1 MQNTNSN
8 REDSKIMGVITVS
21 GIKLYAYHGC
31 MKEEAKIGS
40 HYEVDIL
47 VEADLSE
54 AAASDD
60 LAKTVD
66 YVVVNKAVEEEMA
79 IRSKLL
85 EHVAQRIID
94 KLADNYPEIVLMEVS
109 VAKLNPP
116 INGNVDRVVVTEFFE
131 KPLDDR
137 P

>member
-1 MQNTNSN
+1 
-8 REDSKIMGVITVS
+8 MGVITVS

-31 MKEEAKIGS
+31 MEEEAKIGS
-40 HYEVDIL
+40 DYEVDVVL
-47 VEADLSE
+47 EADLSE

-60 LAKTVD
+60 LTKTVD
-66 YVVVNKAVEEEMA
+66 YVAVNKVVEEEMA

-85 EHVAQRIID
+85 EHVAQRIIN
-94 KLADNYPEIVLMEVS
+94 KLAANHPEIVSMEVS

-131 KPLDDR
+131 KPLDDLL
-137 P
+137 

>member
-1 MQNTNSN
+1 
-8 REDSKIMGVITVS
+8 MGVIAVS
-21 GIKLYAYHGC
+21 GIKLYAFHGC

-40 HYEVDIL
+40 NYEIDVVLESNFSD
-47 VEADLSE
+47 
-54 AAASDD
+54 AAMTDD
-60 LAKTVD
+60 LTKTVD
-66 YVVVNKAVEEEMA
+66 YVSINKIVSEEMA

-94 KLADNYPEIVLMEVS
+94 KLSDNHPEIVSMQVS

-131 KPLDDR
+131 KPLDDL
-137 P
+137 